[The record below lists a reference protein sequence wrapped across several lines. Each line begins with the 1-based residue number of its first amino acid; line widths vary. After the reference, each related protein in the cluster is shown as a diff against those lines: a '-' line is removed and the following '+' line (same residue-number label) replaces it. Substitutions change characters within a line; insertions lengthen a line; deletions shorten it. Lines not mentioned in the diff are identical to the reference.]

1 MARRPRAL
9 LDESFRQFHE
19 ANPWVYVT
27 LVRLARTAKQHGQER
42 YGIAALFE
50 VMRWERLMQTRHNAG
65 DFKLNNNHR
74 ALYARLI
81 MNSNPDLA
89 GFFELRRRSES

>member
-1 MARRPRAL
+1 MTS
-9 LDESFRQFHE
+9 LDERFQQFHAE
-19 ANPWVYVT
+19 NPWVYVT
-27 LVRLARTAKQHGQER
+27 LVRLARKAKAHGQER

-50 VMRWERLMQTRHNAG
+50 VMRWERMLQTKHNAS

-74 ALYARLI
+74 AYYARLI

-89 GFFELRRRSES
+89 GFFEVRRQNG